1 MSGGRFDYDQYK
13 IGYIAEGIET
23 EIENSGKKKDR
34 KDFSFEDDY
43 YPEYKPETIER
54 FKEAI
59 KYLKLAQIYAQR
71 IDWFLSGDDGEESF
85 HKRLNKE
92 LQNFEQCQLTQTK

>member
-13 IGYIAEGIET
+13 IGYISEAIEK
-23 EIENSGKKKDR
+23 EIENNGKKKDR

-59 KYLKLAQIYAQR
+59 KYLKIAQVYAHR

-85 HKRLNKE
+85 HKRIIVIFK
-92 LQNFEQCQLTQTK
+92 